1 MVPPEAF
8 RIITE
13 DVNGPGSGFQMC
25 ENFVFKDIDIPGG
38 GLDKRRAGKEK
49 QEVSSAGPRGP

>member
-1 MVPPEAF
+1 MAPPEVF

-13 DVNGPGSGFQMC
+13 DVKGPGSGFQMC

-38 GLDKRRAGKEK
+38 G
-49 QEVSSAGPRGP
+49 